1 MIELSIYVI
10 LFFAYCF
17 VGWVWECLYVSV
29 RQKKWV
35 NRGFCRGPFLPIY
48 GSGAMI
54 IIITTY
60 NVRDSV
66 PLTFVVSIFSCSLL
80 EYFTGAAMEK
90 LFNVRYWDY
99 SDKPL
104 NLNGHIYWASCLL
117 WGFAGVGLM
126 QFVYPPTYELI
137 SEIPHVWREGIALVL
152 TIGFTADFTSS
163 FKTALDF
170 KALLLKLS
178 ENNSAV
184 EGIRERAVKLSD
196 GMTKSTAE
204 LKERTAQMMKELS
217 EAKDKLYEARD
228 KLEEKTREAID
239 NVPKTKQEYVDLL
252 HDKYES
258 FSLSAQEKLQAADNY
273 IRGNRADEE
282 LTEEEKAEKERTLL
296 EISYLKA
303 AAKKLY
309 SKLPSLPERQYRDTK
324 SLLKRNP
331 TAVSPKYQA
340 AFEELKK
347 TLSERKTR

>member
-17 VGWVWECLYVSV
+17 VGWVWESLYVSV
-29 RQKKWV
+29 SQRKWV
-35 NRGFCRGPFLPIY
+35 NRGFCRGPFLPLY

-60 NVRDSV
+60 HVRDSV
-66 PLTFVVSIFSCSLL
+66 PLTFVVSIVSCSLL

-126 QFVYPPTYELI
+126 QFVYPPTYGLV
-137 SEIPHVWREGIALVL
+137 SQIPHTWREGISLVL

-184 EGIRERAVKLSD
+184 EGIRERAVKLSE

-204 LKERTAQMMKELS
+204 LKERTSQMMKELS
-217 EAKDKLYEARD
+217 EAKDKLG
-228 KLEEKTREAID
+228 EKTREAID
-239 NVPKTKQEYVDLL
+239 SVPKTKQEYVDLL

-258 FSLSAQEKLQAADNY
+258 FSLAASEKLQAAENY
-273 IRGNRADEE
+273 IRGSRSDEE
-282 LTEEEKAEKERTLL
+282 LNEEEKAEKERTLL
-296 EISYLKA
+296 EISLLKEA
-303 AAKKLY
+303 TKKLY

-340 AFEELKK
+340 AFEEFKN